1 MLKLI
6 YNINFKYEKDQIF
19 ILKDRGVLL
28 ISGQD
33 SKDFLQN
40 LVTNDINKVTET
52 KSCFSSLL
60 TPQGKYLFDFM
71 IVKHKD
77 GYFLDCE
84 LNQINGLINRLNVYK
99 LNSKIEITNLSHKFQ
114 VTVISNEKF
123 ISINNSKNHEGTTIT
138 YRDDPFF
145 IDPRNKKLG
154 ARGIVNLEKLYLSI
168 KKLELKLEDSKNY
181 YELSYNLGIAQIN
194 TKNLQE
200 NIFGLECN
208 FEELNGIDFKKGC
221 YVGQENTA
229 RMKLKNKVRKK
240 LFAIKSNDKLKIGSD
255 INFNS
260 IKIGQIVIDEP
271 YPFGLIKI
279 VDPDFSEYKDKD
291 LLINDSK
298 SKIIQ

>member
-1 MLKLI
+1 M
-6 YNINFKYEKDQIF
+6 EKDQIF
-19 ILKDRGVLL
+19 ILKDRGVVF
-28 ISGQD
+28 ISGD
-33 SKDFLQN
+33 DVKDFLQN
-40 LVTNDINKVTET
+40 ILTNDINKVNNYY
-52 KSCFSSLL
+52 SSFSSLL
-60 TPQGKYLFDFM
+60 SPQGKYLFDFI
-71 IVKHKD
+71 IVKHKQ

-84 LNQINGLINRLNVYK
+84 ANQIDELINKLNIYK
-99 LNSKIEITNLSHKFQ
+99 LNSKVEILNLSNEFQ
-114 VTVISNEKF
+114 VAVISNEKF
-123 ISINNSKNHEGTTIT
+123 LTLDNAKNDAGFTTT
-138 YRDDPFF
+138 YRDDSFF
-145 IDPRNKKLG
+145 VDPRNKKLG
-154 ARGIVNLEKLYLSI
+154 ARGIVSLEKLYLSI

-200 NIFGLECN
+200 KIFGLECN

>member
-1 MLKLI
+1 MK
-6 YNINFKYEKDQIF
+6 KDQIF
-19 ILKDRGVLL
+19 LLKDRGVLL
-28 ISGQD
+28 IAGPD

-40 LVTNDINKVTET
+40 LVSNDVNKVTDT
-52 KSCFSSLL
+52 QSCFSSLL

-84 LNQINGLINRLNVYK
+84 LNQINGLINRLGVYK

-114 VTVISNEKF
+114 VTVMSNEKF
-123 ISINNSKNHEGTTIT
+123 ISINNSKNHEGATIT

-154 ARGIVNLEKLYLSI
+154 ARGIVNLEKIYLSI
-168 KKLELKLEDSKNY
+168 KKLELKPEDSKNY

-200 NIFGLECN
+200 KIFGLECN

>member
-1 MLKLI
+1 MK
-6 YNINFKYEKDQIF
+6 KDQIF

-52 KSCFSSLL
+52 QSCFSSLL

-114 VTVISNEKF
+114 VTVMSNEKF
-123 ISINNSKNHEGTTIT
+123 ISINNSKNLEGTTIT

-154 ARGIVNLEKLYLSI
+154 ARGIVSLEKLYLSI
-168 KKLELKLEDSKNY
+168 KKLKLKLEDSKNY

-200 NIFGLECN
+200 KIFGLECN

-229 RMKLKNKVRKK
+229 RMKLKNKLRRRLVALKSEKK
-240 LFAIKSNDKLKIGSD
+240 LNIGSD
-255 INFNS
+255 VNYKG
-260 IKIGQIVIDEP
+260 IKIGTILISEP
-271 YPFGLIKI
+271 YPFALIKLI
-279 VDPDFSEYKDKD
+279 DPDFSEFKDKD
-291 LLINDSK
+291 LIVDNNT
-298 SKIIQ
+298 SKIVR

>member
-1 MLKLI
+1 MK
-6 YNINFKYEKDQIF
+6 KDQIF

-52 KSCFSSLL
+52 QSCFSSLL

-123 ISINNSKNHEGTTIT
+123 ISINNSKNLEGTTIT

-200 NIFGLECN
+200 KIFGLECN

-229 RMKLKNKVRKK
+229 RMKLKNKLRRKLVPLKSDKK
-240 LFAIKSNDKLKIGSD
+240 LKAGSD
-255 INFNS
+255 VNYKD
-260 IKIGQIVIDEP
+260 IKIGKVLISEP
-271 YPFGLIKI
+271 YPFALIKT
-279 VDPDFSEYKDKD
+279 VDPDFSEFKDKEV
-291 LLINDSK
+291 LIENIK
-298 SKIIQ
+298 SRIIDFS